1 MKPAI
6 PVPSGSADERVLRP
20 MKEILDILTGA
31 RLGEITPLETTATLV
46 EVIDKLNAVIARL
59 NRSGD

>member
-6 PVPSGSADERVLRP
+6 PTPSGFEAERVLRP
-20 MKEILDILTGA
+20 IKETLDILTGA
-31 RLGEITPLETTATLV
+31 RVGELPELANDATTEDIITAINT
-46 EVIDKLNAVIARL
+46 VIQRL

>member
-6 PVPSGSADERVLRP
+6 PVPSGSPDERVLRP
-20 MKEILDILTGA
+20 VKETLDILTGA
-31 RLGEITPLETTATLV
+31 RQGELTALPDTATTADIITTV
-46 EVIDKLNAVIARL
+46 NAIVRRL